1 MGSTTLLPRYSAA
14 APRPGRSLREACLRP
29 GYSSLYPGLI
39 GGEWKTAAVLADQVL
54 AAHLLRGTAAAV
66 RGRVLPESH
75 FAFRG
80 GISTGGE
87 REGLRERTR
96 AS

>member
-1 MGSTTLLPRYSAA
+1 MESTTLSSHRALS
-14 APRPGRSLREACLRP
+14 PRPERSVREACLRA
-29 GYSSLYPGLI
+29 GHGSLYPGLI
-39 GGEWKTAAVLADQVL
+39 AGEWRTAAVLADRVL
-54 AAHLLRGTAAAV
+54 AGHLLRGAAAAV

-96 AS
+96 ES